1 MQKIS
6 WLHRGSEIM
15 SVEKEQRDILFEAC
29 RHIATNK
36 RTPEW
41 IAGYLTQAVM
51 KAKAAVNTDFPE
63 SLDAPAEVKQQPQ
76 VKREPL
82 KVGDVVETKMFDKTT
97 YQMTILADDGVCDGV
112 QLWKCGNIQ
121 GIGAR
126 ADIEGYE
133 IPNVPDHWLK
143 KV

>member
-1 MQKIS
+1 
-6 WLHRGSEIM
+6 M
-15 SVEKEQRDILFEAC
+15 SKEKEQRDILFEAC

-51 KAKAAVNTDFPE
+51 KAKAVVDSDFPE
-63 SLDAPAEVKQQPQ
+63 SLDDPAPTHTQVKQ
-76 VKREPL
+76 VNREPL
-82 KVGDVVETKMFDKTT
+82 KVGDVVTTKMFDKTE
-97 YQMTILADDGVCDGV
+97 YQMTILADNGICDGV
-112 QLWKCGNIQ
+112 QLWKCGNIV
-121 GIGAR
+121 GVGPR
-126 ADIEGYE
+126 AEIVGYE